1 MWAKVEGASITEI
14 IPRPKAMTVGDTQY
28 PRNIFDLWGAAELKG
43 IGIYPITM
51 DNTNWKA
58 TDYYTNTG
66 ISYTWD
72 SDNETVT
79 GAYGT
84 ATAKDLADTTSTV
97 NGKESTVLGLKS
109 IHKSRIDA
117 EAGGILSKHDWMSI
131 REAEG
136 GTAIPSNIKTW
147 RASIRTKANELETS
161 INACSSI
168 DDFKTI
174 LDRTDPDSAAPIEDW
189 PELEEE

>member
-66 ISYTWD
+66 ISY
-72 SDNETVT
+72 
-79 GAYGT
+79 
-84 ATAKDLADTTSTV
+84 
-97 NGKESTVLGLKS
+97 
-109 IHKSRIDA
+109 
-117 EAGGILSKHDWMSI
+117 
-131 REAEG
+131 
-136 GTAIPSNIKTW
+136 
-147 RASIRTKANELETS
+147 
-161 INACSSI
+161 SSI
-168 DDFKTI
+168 TI
-174 LDRTDPDSAAPIEDW
+174 IICIFPICIIQSNW
-189 PELEEE
+189 INS